1 MDGKTGGS
9 YPGILE
15 PPSVTL
21 LPPQGGTSVWR
32 TAHPHDDARRQA
44 LEERKEKGMFAR
56 VVECQAKDGR
66 GVQISIRVT
75 DDVLPILQ
83 EQPCL
88 CSGLAEKMLKSITA
102 GATRR

>member
-1 MDGKTGGS
+1 
-9 YPGILE
+9 
-15 PPSVTL
+15 
-21 LPPQGGTSVWR
+21 
-32 TAHPHDDARRQA
+32 
-44 LEERKEKGMFAR
+44 
-56 VVECQAKDGR
+56 
-66 GVQISIRVT
+66 VQISIRVT